1 MRYQKVM
8 RIGLVMV
15 LQIAMLFM
23 MGCSSS
29 AYICPL
35 KDLPGACSSQW
46 KAYQATLTH
55 PHQMDKDSIF
65 ENDEKNKKE
74 NVIYA
79 Y

>member
-1 MRYQKVM
+1 MTYRHIT
-8 RIGLVMV
+8 RIGWIII
-15 LQIAMLFM
+15 LQMNMLFLTA
-23 MGCSSS
+23 CSSS

-55 PHQMDKDSIF
+55 QADNDSIF
-65 ENDEKNKKE
+65 ENDEKNRQE
-74 NVIYA
+74 NMIYA

>member
-1 MRYQKVM
+1 MRHQIIM
-8 RIGLVMV
+8 RIGLMLI
-15 LQIAMLFM
+15 LQISMLGM
-23 MGCSSS
+23 TGCSSS

-46 KAYQATLTH
+46 KAYQATLN
-55 PHQMDKDSIF
+55 HQADKDSIF

-74 NVIYA
+74 NIVYA

>member
-1 MRYQKVM
+1 MKHIL
-8 RIGLVMV
+8 RIGFIMI
-15 LQIAMLFM
+15 LQVIMLFLTA
-23 MGCSSS
+23 CSS

-55 PHQMDKDSIF
+55 QADNDSIF
-65 ENDEKNKKE
+65 ENTEKNKE
-74 NVIYA
+74 EVTYA